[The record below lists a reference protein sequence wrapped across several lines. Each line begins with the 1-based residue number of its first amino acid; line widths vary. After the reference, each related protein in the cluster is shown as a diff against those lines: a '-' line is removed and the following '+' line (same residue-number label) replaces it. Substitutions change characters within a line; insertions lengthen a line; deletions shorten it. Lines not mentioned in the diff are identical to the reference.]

1 MKVSINPKFCQLLF
15 MHNLSRWHYSA
26 IPAFAEYWLSI
37 PQKLTERETLAIS
50 RWRDLETNNQKN
62 ETIFIFEKYLSGR
75 LSKKQQLEITH
86 CLSVLRERFKFHF
99 NKQFSNMRVVA
110 DYLSRVPLKEIIKK
124 TSAIYGCNVDAPRI
138 YLTLSRNANREAG
151 GMLLDDKVILQFG
164 DFKLHGNNEEML
176 SILFHELTHDCSVRK
191 LLPSK
196 IDIKLPSGFT
206 GNVKDYIDEVI
217 HQALWGQ
224 LGVLS
229 QEYFNLSDKEM
240 LKRKNKLIE
249 QRPEPPKSLA
259 EDSYHIGRIIKLE
272 REKNPKWQ
280 ITKQNVLNLLKLV
293 GPKQGHC
300 SDSAGQKFR
309 YLLR

>member
-1 MKVSINPKFCQLLF
+1 
-15 MHNLSRWHYSA
+15 MHNLSQWHYSA
-26 IPAFAEYWLSI
+26 ISAFAEYWSSV
-37 PQKLTERETLAIS
+37 PQKLTEAEVLAIN
-50 RWRDLETNNQKN
+50 RWRDLETNNPKSEN
-62 ETIFIFEKYLSGR
+62 IFIFEKYLSGR
-75 LSKKQQLEITH
+75 LPKNQQLEITH
-86 CLSVLRERFKFHF
+86 CLFVLKKRFTFHF
-99 NKQFSNMRVVA
+99 NKQLSNMRVIA
-110 DYLSRVPLKEIIKK
+110 DYLSRVPLKEVIKK
-124 TSAIYGCNVDAPRI
+124 TSAIYDCKIGILRI

-151 GMLLDDKVILQFG
+151 GMLLGDKVILQFG

-196 IDIKLPSGFT
+196 IDFKLPSGFT
-206 GNVKDYIDEVI
+206 GNVKDYIDEVV

-240 LKRKNKLIE
+240 LKRKTKLIE
-249 QRPEPPKSLA
+249 QRLEPLKSLV

-280 ITKQNVLNLLKLV
+280 ITKQNMLNLLKLV
-293 GPKQGHC
+293 
-300 SDSAGQKFR
+300 D
-309 YLLR
+309 